1 MNRKIC
7 TVFTC
12 VALCTPLFAS
22 SLSDIVDKAL
32 DQSNAVASAQATL
45 VANQIAVKELLVD
58 DDPSYSISSG
68 DVTFGNADGDTTDY
82 SFDPSFTYNLNDD
95 NDTSFNLI
103 SDMVIDDG
111 EWEGS
116 KVSFSAQT
124 TFDFNPDDT
133 SDDIQAALN
142 LKEAEYQYN
151 KALLTVKGQVLSY
164 ISTILSYS
172 ESLLD
177 AQNTLRLYQEA
188 YDNALATGAYV
199 AEDTQAVTQMA
210 QIKAEENIV
219 NNYMRNINLTKQQ
232 FLSYTGF
239 EYPEEI
245 EAEDIELGI
254 QAENSN
260 SLIQIA
266 RYQTQVYEEDL
277 RVLQQEDNQLT
288 TEAGVASNIDA
299 DMSISG
305 ALAYEVNNL
314 SVSGGLKTT
323 YDWDD
328 DTLYPAVTVGFTYTT
343 DSTSTADDLEILSY
357 KNKVQSS
364 NLDYQDEVSDHAT
377 NIFSLQAEM
386 QSSNLEKQQL
396 ELDTNANLLNLA
408 NKQAL
413 YDAGLLTESDL
424 KDAQN
429 ACDLN
434 VIQQKELQVNRLI
447 IQNDIDKEFL

>member
-1 MNRKIC
+1 MNRRIFTAFMFVAIC
-7 TVFTC
+7 S
-12 VALCTPLFAS
+12 PLFAS
-22 SLSDIVDKAL
+22 PLGDIVNNAL
-32 DQSNAVASAQATL
+32 EKSSAVASAKTTL

-111 EWEGS
+111 DWAGS

-124 TFDFNPDDT
+124 TFDFNVDDS

-164 ISTILSYS
+164 ISAILSYN

-177 AQNTLRLYQEA
+177 AQNTLRLYQES
-188 YDNALATGAYV
+188 YDNSLATGAYI

-210 QIKAEENIV
+210 KIKAEENII
-219 NNYMRNINLTKQQ
+219 NNYIRNINLTKQQ
-232 FLSYTGF
+232 FKAYAGF
-239 EYPEEI
+239 DYPEEI
-245 EAEDIELGI
+245 EAEDIELEI
-254 QAENSN
+254 HAENTN
-260 SLIQIA
+260 SLIQVA
-266 RYQTQVYEEDL
+266 LYQTEVYEEEL
-277 RVLQQEDNQLT
+277 RVLQEEDNQLT
-288 TEAGVASNIDA
+288 TEAGVASNID
-299 DMSISG
+299 DDYSISG
-305 ALAYEVNNL
+305 ALNYEVNNL
-314 SVSGGLKTT
+314 SLSGGLKTT
-323 YDWDD
+323 YDLDD
-328 DTLYPAVTVGFTYTT
+328 ETLYPAVTVGFTYTT

-364 NLDYQDEVSDHAT
+364 NLDYQDEVSDHMT
-377 NIFSLQAEM
+377 NIFSLQADI

-396 ELDTNANLLNLA
+396 EIDTNANLLNLS

-424 KDAQN
+424 QDAQN

>member
-82 SFDPSFTYNLNDD
+82 SFDPSFTYNPNDD

-245 EAEDIELGI
+245 EAEDIELEI

-266 RYQTQVYEEDL
+266 RYQTQVYEEEL

-328 DTLYPAVTVGFTYTT
+328 DTLYP
-343 DSTSTADDLEILSY
+343 
-357 KNKVQSS
+357 SS
-364 NLDYQDEVSDHAT
+364 NHWFY
-377 NIFSLQAEM
+377 
-386 QSSNLEKQQL
+386 
-396 ELDTNANLLNLA
+396 
-408 NKQAL
+408 L
-413 YDAGLLTESDL
+413 YD
-424 KDAQN
+424 
-429 ACDLN
+429 
-434 VIQQKELQVNRLI
+434 R
-447 IQNDIDKEFL
+447 